1 MHKLLLR
8 MNGSNTRMHGT
19 QSRLAL
25 CEFVCLNK
33 TPRMNRKRNKSVKL
47 HMRKMNVKIL
57 VILRMLK
64 RVNERVSERASER
77 CREKA
82 NRTNQLKINVLV
94 FQHVQFRSR
103 FLMFIL
109 SQFSYGNECLC
120 VLLSFPRNTFHRL
133 KCFCAMK
140 TVIISSFFALVFGF
154 VYVARPIFVFSS
166 LTFEDIMQ
174 SKSKVWMDLMH
185 LNSDMNFSQCCS

>member
-1 MHKLLLR
+1 
-8 MNGSNTRMHGT
+8 
-19 QSRLAL
+19 
-25 CEFVCLNK
+25 
-33 TPRMNRKRNKSVKL
+33 
-47 HMRKMNVKIL
+47 
-57 VILRMLK
+57 
-64 RVNERVSERASER
+64 
-77 CREKA
+77 
-82 NRTNQLKINVLV
+82 
-94 FQHVQFRSR
+94 
-103 FLMFIL
+103 MFIL

-140 TVIISSFFALVFGF
+140 TVIISSFFALIFGF

-185 LNSDMNFSQCCS
+185 LNSDMNFSQCCSWKRTDNNSPMRWQKFGWQKFAFTLIKLTYFENVHKYCPIQNLPRQ